1 VVVPQT
7 SGSPRMTMKSRVLV
21 AVGAAGVAGAGF
33 WAGFSWSQRPPVTVA
48 GLDAPARTPVIATSG
63 SVRQAS
69 ELSDAFIRIA
79 QVVTPAVVRIESERT
94 VSRSE
99 PVFVPRWLRDQGV
112 NQDSMAWRDL
122 PELAG
127 GTGVILSQD
136 GYILT
141 NNHVVADADR
151 VTVALADRRT
161 FPATVV
167 GTDPTTDLAVIRVVS
182 KNLPVARLG
191 DSDESRVGEW
201 VLAVGNPGFGDS
213 ETLDF
218 TVTSGIISAKGRP
231 LNVIEQNLAVDD
243 PAVDYAIEDFIQ
255 TDAVINPGNSGG
267 PLVNLGG
274 LVIGI
279 NTAIASTTG
288 FNQGYGFAIPANLA
302 RRVARDLIASG
313 HVRRPLLGVSIVN
326 VEAEDA
332 EAYSLPAVTG
342 VLVSD
347 FAAGSPAEAS
357 GVQRHDVIV
366 GIDSRRVEGVGQLQR
381 MVAQR
386 EPGDSIHLSVIR
398 FGDSLQFTVRLAE
411 AKLRLEPRQ
420 RSNATPDP
428 VVDLGL
434 TLDDMDRAT
443 ARQLGFSTPGGVLV
457 ADVAPLSP
465 ADRKQ
470 VRPGLRLLSVGSR
483 KVGNA
488 ADARAA
494 VRAVASG
501 RIVSLFLEGPDGRTV
516 IANIRQP

>member
-1 VVVPQT
+1 
-7 SGSPRMTMKSRVLV
+7 MKSRWLLATG
-21 AVGAAGVAGAGF
+21 AVGIAGAGF
-33 WAGFSWSQRPPVTVA
+33 WAGFSWSQRPAATVA
-48 GLDAPARTPVIATSG
+48 GLEAPARSPVIATG
-63 SVRQAS
+63 AAVKQAA

-79 QVVTPAVVRIESERT
+79 QAVTPAVVRIESERT
-94 VSRSE
+94 VTRAD
-99 PVFVPRWLRDQGV
+99 PVFVPRWLRDQGI
-112 NQDSMAWRDL
+112 NQDSMAWEDL

-161 FPATVV
+161 FPAAVV
-167 GTDPTTDLAVIRVVS
+167 GTDPTTDLAVIHVDA
-182 KNLPVARLG
+182 KDLPVARLG

-231 LNVIEQNLAVDD
+231 LNIIERNLALDD
-243 PAVDYAIEDFIQ
+243 PALDYAIEDFLQ

-302 RRVARDLIASG
+302 RRVARDLITSG
-313 HVRRPLLGVSIVN
+313 RVRRPLLGVSIVN

-342 VLVSD
+342 ALVSD
-347 FAAGSPAEAS
+347 FATGSPAEAA

-366 GIDSRRVEGVGQLQR
+366 GVDSRRIEGVGQLQR
-381 MVAQR
+381 LVAQR
-386 EPGDSIHLSVIR
+386 EPGDTVRLSVIR
-398 FGDSLQFTVRLAE
+398 YGDSLQFTVRLAE
-411 AKLRLEPRQ
+411 AKLRAQRNPR
-420 RSNATPDP
+420 SSVSPDP

-434 TLDDMDRAT
+434 TLEDLDNAT
-443 ARQLGFSTPGGVLV
+443 ARQLGFSNPGGVLV

-470 VRPGLRLLSVGSR
+470 VRPGLRLVSVGSR
-483 KVGNA
+483 KVGSA
-488 ADARAA
+488 AEARAA
-494 VRAVASG
+494 LRAVGSG

-516 IANIRQP
+516 IANVRQP